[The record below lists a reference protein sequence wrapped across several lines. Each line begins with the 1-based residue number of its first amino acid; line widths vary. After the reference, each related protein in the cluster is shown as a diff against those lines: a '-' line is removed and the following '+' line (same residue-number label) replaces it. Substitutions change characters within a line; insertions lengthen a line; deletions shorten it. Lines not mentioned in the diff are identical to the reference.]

1 MGSIPLPNDSQ
12 PLIAPADP
20 LSAYQRAQVMLQQRQ
35 IQAQQLQHGQLEN
48 QQQQQ
53 QIADQKA
60 STDAMLNWDGKN
72 IEEIPSLILKHG
84 GSAAAVFTAKQ
95 QILKQKESLSQMAK
109 DDAETGAKNI
119 ETAAKKN
126 DMLLGALQTVTDG
139 PSLLAAAQNAVQ
151 QGLMD
156 PQHMQ
161 QAQQIAQ
168 LPPDQFKQTLSVYEK
183 GLQGHKEQFDQAAK
197 LRDEALAKRKQ
208 DFEESAGLPV
218 EKLGMMDYLRTVK
231 GATPAGWP
239 AYKAAQEARATQP
252 YKIQTAYAEAQ
263 ARQQA
268 QQGDPSV
275 AGKMLA
281 NGDLTLTDLKSR
293 GTTPQYITKA
303 IEAAQ
308 KVDPNYKA
316 GDEVVAES
324 VAKSQGANQFFGSA
338 NSLITKGGTLDQL
351 AELGK
356 KIPQGQ
362 FPTVNKIED
371 WEKLATG
378 KGPLAGY
385 AATALGAADDYGKV
399 MGGGTASDSA
409 REHALRLFSQ
419 AASPEQRQ
427 AAIDAT
433 RNAVKSQRD
442 ERIGKNQFLKRQ
454 YGAEVSNGSG
464 GLSVQAPNGK
474 TYSFK
479 DQQSLD
485 NFKKAAGIQ

>member
-1 MGSIPLPNDSQ
+1 MGSLPAQTPIQQ
-12 PLIAPADP
+12 PDLLGQYAKG
-20 LSAYQRAQVMLQQRQ
+20 QQ
-35 IQAQQLQHGQLEN
+35 IKAGQQSLEAGQLEN
-48 QQQQQ
+48 QQRQQQ
-53 QIADQKA
+53 MADQQA
-60 STDAMLNWDGKN
+60 STQAMLSWDGKD
-72 IEEIPSLILKHG
+72 IEQLPSLILKHG

-95 QILKQKESLSQMAK
+95 QILKQKETLSQMAK

-119 ETAAKKN
+119 ETQAKKN
-126 DMLLGALQTVTDG
+126 NMLLGELQTVTDG
-139 PSLLAAAQNAVQ
+139 PSLLAAGQRALQS
-151 QGLMD
+151 GLLD

-161 QAQQIAQ
+161 QVQQMAQ
-168 LPPDQFKQTLSVYEK
+168 LPPDQLKQTLAIYEK
-183 GLQGHKEQFDQAAK
+183 GLMGQKEQFDQASK
-197 LRDEALAKRKQ
+197 LRDEALAQRKQ
-208 DFEESAGLPV
+208 EFDESTGLPV
-218 EKLGMMDYLRTVK
+218 EKMEMRAFLARK
-231 GATPAGWP
+231 GATPDQFP
-239 AYKAAQEARATQP
+239 AFKARTEAAATQP
-252 YKIQTAYAEAQ
+252 FKVQTAYAEAQ

-351 AELGK
+351 SELGK

-454 YGAEVSNGSG
+454 YGTEVSNGSG

-485 NFKKAAGIQ
+485 TFKKEAGIQ